1 VRQIAVIC
9 AALVLAATPVMA
21 QADEV
26 DVVATEEDLI
36 EASAG
41 RFGGGPV
48 GGGAQLGRGSQAG
61 GSDRDLVR
69 VRDVAFGT
77 GEDGARCIRVVS
89 VWVDADS
96 APPEDQENPR
106 ILRMADR
113 YPLCPDSEALPA
125 RPAPS
130 ALADAFWQDQVPL
143 PKPQPSVQP
152 ADGITGIPVYLQI
165 AGPQEGTWSFET
177 FGITI
182 TISATSTYDID
193 WGDGTVVTG
202 ITSQGGPY
210 PDGDIVHGYRWKG
223 TYDIVVTQQ
232 WTATWTASGAGTA
245 GGGTITG
252 VLQTVGIVEDFVV
265 TEVQA
270 VRER

>member
-1 VRQIAVIC
+1 MTLWV
-9 AALVLAATPVMA
+9 AAPSAAQV
-21 QADEV
+21 EV
-26 DVVATEEDLI
+26 DNNGPDEIDVTV
-36 EASAG
+36 G
-41 RFGGGPV
+41 RFGAEG
-48 GGGAQLGRGSQAG
+48 GRGEQRPPG
-61 GSDRDLVR
+61 DRGSDRDLVR

-77 GEDGARCIRVVS
+77 NDDGERCVRVVS
-89 VWVDADS
+89 VWVDAGS
-96 APPEDQENPR
+96 AAPEDSDAAR
-106 ILRMADR
+106 IIRLTDR
-113 YPLCPDSEALPA
+113 YPLCPDSEPPPA

-143 PKPQPSVQP
+143 PRPLPSVQP
-152 ADGITGIPVYLQI
+152 DDGITGIPVYLQI
-165 AGPQEGTWSFET
+165 DGPQEGTWSFET

-193 WGDGTVVTG
+193 WGDGTVETG

-210 PDGDIVHGYRWKG
+210 PDGDLVHGYQWKG

-232 WTATWTASGAGTA
+232 WTATWTASGAGA
-245 GGGTITG
+245 GGGGTITG

>member
-1 VRQIAVIC
+1 MRR
-9 AALVLAATPVMA
+9 LVGA
-21 QADEV
+21 
-26 DVVATEEDLI
+26 VVALALLSPAIAKAQD
-36 EASAG
+36 AG
-41 RFGGGPV
+41 VTPGGPDSIIPFA
-48 GGGAQLGRGSQAG
+48 GQEGRDDAEDAARGRPPRSRRT
-61 GSDRDLVR
+61 SDRDLVR

-77 GEDGARCIRVVS
+77 GDDGARCIRVVS
-89 VWVDADS
+89 VWVDAGS
-96 APPEDQENPR
+96 APPEDSENAR

-113 YPLCPDSEALPA
+113 YPLCADSEALPA

-193 WGDGTVVTG
+193 WGDGTVETG

-210 PDGDIVHGYRWKG
+210 PDGDVVHGYRWKG

-232 WTATWTASGAGTA
+232 WTATWTASGADGSS
-245 GGGTITG
+245 GGTIAG